1 MTIDI
6 AVLASG
12 RGSNFKAIL
21 EAIKNKE
28 CDANVKILITDNQE
42 AKAIEIARTN
52 NIRVAIIDKRK
63 FAKREDFDNEIKR
76 ILDEEKVDLVVLA
89 GYMRI
94 IVSKE
99 LLDAYKY
106 RIINIHPSLLPA
118 FKGSTHAQ
126 HDAFDYGCKISGLTI
141 HFVTDDVDGGQIIY
155 QEAVDI
161 SKCKSG
167 DEVAAEILKH
177 EHKAYP
183 KVINMFAKGK
193 FVVKGRRVEYEKMG

>member
-99 LLDAYKY
+99 LLDVYKY

-183 KVINMFAKGK
+183 KVIDMFAKGK
-193 FVVKGRRVEYEKMG
+193 FVVKGRRVEYEKLG

>member
-63 FAKREDFDNEIKR
+63 FAKREDFDNDIKR